1 MSYKSAIKRFV
12 KIIDETV
19 YLLSINNKGEKETIS
34 DQEIEELM
42 KMYIESDKFSFI

>member
-1 MSYKSAIKRFV
+1 MSFKVAIKRFV

-19 YLLSINNKGEKETIS
+19 YHLLIYDNGEKETIS

-42 KMYIESDKFSFI
+42 KMYI